1 MQVYDP
7 QFIGKAES
15 EFYNMERYSGSSEL
29 DKEDFLTLLVAQL
42 QHQDPMNPMDDKDF
56 TAELAQFS
64 QLEQLTS
71 INEGIDGLSS
81 ETVQQRMIAASGY
94 IGREVRAVG
103 DSLSIREDGS
113 VSNMYYLLADE
124 AKQVY
129 MNIFDTNG
137 NIVRTI
143 QLGAQ
148 AAGEHDYQWDGK
160 DWQEKKLSKGQYYVA
175 MAAEDNDGS
184 PILIQTEV
192 TGVVEGV
199 QLANGQHYLRLN
211 DGRVVAFDY
220 VKEVV
225 ASSSGETSQEETEA
239 ETEEEE

>member
-71 INEGIDGLSS
+71 INEGIGGLSN
-81 ETVQQRMIAASGY
+81 ETVQQRMVSATGY
-94 IGREVRAVG
+94 IGKEVRAVG
-103 DSLSIREDGS
+103 DSLSIRDDGS
-113 VSNMYYLLADE
+113 ISSMYYLLAE
-124 AKQVY
+124 NATQVY
-129 MNIFDTNG
+129 MNVFDDNG
-137 NIVRTI
+137 NIVRTL

-148 AAGEHDYQWDGK
+148 AAGEHEYQWDGK
-160 DWQEKKLSKGQYYVA
+160 DWKGAELPEGQYYVA
-175 MAAEDNDGS
+175 MAAEDTEGS

-192 TGVVEGV
+192 SGLVEGV
-199 QLANGQHYLRLN
+199 QLSGGQNYLRLD
-211 DGRVVAFDY
+211 DGRVVAFNY

-225 ASSSGETSQEETEA
+225 ASSSGSSSQEGTGSETGE
-239 ETEEEE
+239 